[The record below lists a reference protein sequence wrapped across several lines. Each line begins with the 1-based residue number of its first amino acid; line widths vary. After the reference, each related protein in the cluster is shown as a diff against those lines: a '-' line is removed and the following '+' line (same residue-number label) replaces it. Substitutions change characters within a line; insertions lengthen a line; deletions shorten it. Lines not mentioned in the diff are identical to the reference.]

1 MIRANARHVL
11 IIFCLKNDLGLH
23 NIHRKKHSI
32 VDSLVLNKWKDSLN
46 ETHLCLHTRLII
58 SPYRTQLHRK
68 SSLDTKKNISK
79 NKLMTEYLP
88 AQLAQLY
95 TKTVSFIRS
104 DGAKFICHC
113 FHSLSSFTSSEF
125 FFHSISFVNP
135 PTYPASRMGF
145 FVLFVAV
152 SVCCLLLSWLH
163 CF

>member
-1 MIRANARHVL
+1 MIRANARLVL

-125 FFHSISFVNP
+125 FFSLNFLCQSTDLSGKSN
-135 PTYPASRMGF
+135 GF
-145 FVLFVAV
+145 LCFIRRC
-152 SVCCLLLSWLH
+152 VCMLPLA
-163 CF
+163 